1 MPEQKDPLVSA
12 FFMIDFGSVKGAF
25 RECTGMGSEN
35 EVVDYK
41 ASGTQGKM
49 VLRKVP
55 GRMKWNNIVLKRGI
69 TDAMDMWDWRGQVEQ
84 GKVEDARK
92 NGSITMHN
100 QNGDAVA
107 RWDFVSAWPSKITGP
122 TYNATNN
129 EIGIEEMELVHE
141 GYKRVPA

>member
-35 EVVDYK
+35 EVVEYK

-49 VLRKVP
+49 VHRKVP

-141 GYKRVPA
+141 GYKRVKA